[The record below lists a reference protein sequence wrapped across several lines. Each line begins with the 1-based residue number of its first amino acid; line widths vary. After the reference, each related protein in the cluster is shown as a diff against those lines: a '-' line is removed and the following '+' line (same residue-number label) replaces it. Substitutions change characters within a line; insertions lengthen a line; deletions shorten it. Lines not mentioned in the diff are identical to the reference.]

1 MQTRL
6 YHPGRKKTILGY
18 DDNNKSEE
26 SSLTVAVRHRHLDSG
41 KELNVCNT
49 RHYEEQI
56 WWRLQLRRIIEIIQL
71 YKKKMLDTFFGIIEQ
86 KSRNNPVQNN
96 LLLFKTHT
104 FLIWQDPFVRAK
116 SFKQFLMRSSSR
128 GSTPAQDSFSRS
140 LLHSFI
146 SSKFCVLNLWTVFFS
161 SFIKKTKPA
170 QITMLKRMLA
180 NHIIIL
186 IL

>member
-1 MQTRL
+1 MFWDFERL
-6 YHPGRKKTILGY
+6 YHPGTKKTILGN
-18 DDNNKSEE
+18 DDDNKSEE
-26 SSLTVAVRHRHLDSG
+26 SALTAPVSDRHEDSG
-41 KELNVCNT
+41 KELNVFNT
-49 RHYEEQI
+49 KHDEEQI

-71 YKKKMLDTFFGIIEQ
+71 YKKNLLDTFFGIIEQ

-146 SSKFCVLNLWTVFFS
+146 SSKFCVLNLQTLFFL
-161 SFIKKTKPA
+161 TNY
-170 QITMLKRMLA
+170 QDD
-180 NHIIIL
+180 
-186 IL
+186 